1 MPEPNLRITLE
12 DGKSYSVVIG
22 PGDPES
28 HLDALLKGRAPY
40 DHEWIPV
47 EARGRHFVNRSAV
60 VHIILTGT
68 GEDES
73 TDFREL

>member
-1 MPEPNLRITLE
+1 MSEPSLRITLA

-60 VHIILTGT
+60 VHIILTGIE
-68 GEDES
+68 GDEPA
-73 TDFREL
+73 DFR